1 MLPIWLSMNVKRIM
15 IPAHLKSTIER
26 ELSMSPPILCE
37 GWTTPERGIEMA
49 ELVLETKPD
58 TIVEI
63 GCFGARSTIAMA
75 LALRE
80 NGKGKIYTID
90 PWKKEAALEGENQ
103 ANQEWWDRVDLNW
116 IHNKAMEAIWRNG
129 LDGWATVIREHSQ
142 NIIGL
147 FNNIDMLCIDGNHS
161 EVASSRD
168 VEAFLPLVRYGGAI
182 WFDDS
187 NWPSTQLALS
197 MIEKQCK
204 LFKDGGSYRVYFK
217 NLDND

>member
-1 MLPIWLSMNVKRIM
+1 M
-15 IPAHLKSTIER
+15 IPAHLKTIIER
-26 ELSMSPPILCE
+26 ELSMTPPILCE

-103 ANQEWWDRVDLNW
+103 ANQDWWNSVDLHD
-116 IHNKAMEAIWRNG
+116 IHKKAMEAIWRNG
-129 LDGWATVIREHSQ
+129 LDEYVIPIRAYSHHVYD
-142 NIIGL
+142 L
-147 FNNIDMLCIDGNHS
+147 FSDINMLLVDGNHS
-161 EVASSRD
+161 EVASCRD
-168 VEAFLPLVRYGGAI
+168 VALYVPKVSSKGYVY
-182 WFDDS
+182 FDDS
-187 NWPSTQLALS
+187 DWPSTQEALGILKTMS
-197 MIEKQCK
+197 ELVKNA
-204 LFKDGGSYRVYFK
+204 GSYRIYQVP
-217 NLDND
+217 

>member
-1 MLPIWLSMNVKRIM
+1 MELLLYGNM
-15 IPAHLKSTIER
+15 ISNHLKTIIER

-49 ELVLETKPD
+49 ELVLETKPE

-103 ANQEWWDRVDLNW
+103 ANQAWWNSVDLHD
-116 IHNKAMEAIWRNG
+116 IHKKAMEAIWRNG

-142 NIIGL
+142 NVIGL
-147 FNNIDMLCIDGNHS
+147 FSKIDMLCIDGNHS

-168 VEAFLPLVRYGGAI
+168 VEAFLPNVVSGGI
-182 WFDDS
+182 VWFDDA
-187 NWPSTQLALS
+187 NWPSTQYALS
-197 MIEKQCK
+197 LIAKQCK
-204 LFKDGGSYRVYFK
+204 LVKDGSSYRIYK
-217 NLDND
+217 KQ

>member
-1 MLPIWLSMNVKRIM
+1 
-15 IPAHLKSTIER
+15 
-26 ELSMSPPILCE
+26 MSPPILCE

-103 ANQEWWDRVDLNW
+103 ANQDWWNSVDLHD
-116 IHNKAMEAIWRNG
+116 IHKKAMEAIWRNN
-129 LDGWATVIREHSQ
+129 LDEYVIPIRAYSHHVSEFIPKI
-142 NIIGL
+142 NAL
-147 FNNIDMLCIDGNHS
+147 FIDGNHS
-161 EVASSRD
+161 ETASCRD
-168 VEAFLPLVRYGGAI
+168 VRNYLPKVAVNGTI

-187 NWPSTQLALS
+187 DWPSTQNAL
-197 MIEKQCK
+197 IALDTYCELVKNGGNYRLYRRNEKWGQ
-204 LFKDGGSYRVYFK
+204 
-217 NLDND
+217 

>member
-1 MLPIWLSMNVKRIM
+1 M
-15 IPAHLKSTIER
+15 IPTHLKSTIER

-103 ANQEWWDRVDLNW
+103 ANQEWWDKVDLNW
-116 IHNKAMEAIWRNG
+116 IHNKAMEAIWRNS
-129 LDGWATVIREHSQ
+129 LDEYVVPIRAYSHHTHS
-142 NIIGL
+142 L
-147 FNNIDMLCIDGNHS
+147 FSEIELLVIDGNHS
-161 EVASSRD
+161 EVASCRD
-168 VEAFLPLVRYGGAI
+168 VACYVPLIPNLRKQSGLNSYL

-187 NWPSTQLALS
+187 DWPSTQKALGL
-197 MIEKQCK
+197 IEKEGGMK
-204 LFKDGGSYRVYFK
+204 LCKDGGNYRIYRK
-217 NLDND
+217 

>member
-1 MLPIWLSMNVKRIM
+1 M
-15 IPAHLKSTIER
+15 IPSHIRATIVK
-26 ELSMSPPILCE
+26 ELSMIPPIMCE

-49 ELVLETKPD
+49 ELVLETKPE

-103 ANQEWWDRVDLNW
+103 ANQQWWNSVDLHW
-116 IHNKAMEAIWRNG
+116 IHKTAMEAIWRNG
-129 LDGWATVIREHSQ
+129 LDEYVIPIRTYSHLVAS
-142 NIIGL
+142 L
-147 FNNIDMLCIDGNHS
+147 FSSINLAVIDGNHS
-161 EVASSRD
+161 EVASCRD
-168 VEAFLPLVRYGGAI
+168 VQHYFPHVTVGGLV

-187 NWPSTQLALS
+187 DWPSTQKALEMLDS
-197 MIEKQCK
+197 QCELIK
-204 LFKDGGSYRVYFK
+204 NGGSYRIYK
-217 NLDND
+217 KR

>member
-1 MLPIWLSMNVKRIM
+1 M
-15 IPAHLKSTIER
+15 IPDRLKVIIER
-26 ELSMSPPILCE
+26 ELSMTPPILCE

-103 ANQEWWDRVDLNW
+103 ANQAWWDKVDLNW

-129 LDGWATVIREHSQ
+129 LDEYVVPIRAYSHHVHK
-142 NIIGL
+142 L
-147 FNNIDMLCIDGNHS
+147 FWECQMLFLDGNHS
-161 EVASSRD
+161 EVSSCRDVNLYASS
-168 VEAFLPLVRYGGAI
+168 VRPNGYL

-187 NWPSTQLALS
+187 NWESTQKALI
-197 MIEKQCK
+197 MIEELGLKQV
-204 LFKDGGSYRVYFK
+204 KDGGSYRIYKRPYVIV
-217 NLDND
+217 

>member
-1 MLPIWLSMNVKRIM
+1 
-15 IPAHLKSTIER
+15 
-26 ELSMSPPILCE
+26 
-37 GWTTPERGIEMA
+37 MA

-103 ANQEWWDRVDLNW
+103 ANQEWWQKVDLHD
-116 IHNKAMEAIWRNG
+116 IHKKAMESIWRNG
-129 LDGWATVIREHSQ
+129 LDEYVIPIRTYSHF
-142 NIIGL
+142 IGSI
-147 FNNIDMLCIDGNHS
+147 FESIQIAVIDGNHS
-161 EVASSRD
+161 EVASCRD
-168 VEAFLPLVRYGGAI
+168 VEKYLPLVCIGGSV

-187 NWPSTQLALS
+187 NWPSTQKALD
-197 MIEKQCK
+197 MIAKECE
-204 LFKDGGSYRVYFK
+204 LVKDGGSYRIYRKVWRA
-217 NLDND
+217 

>member
-1 MLPIWLSMNVKRIM
+1 M
-15 IPAHLKSTIER
+15 ISNHLKTIIER

-49 ELVLETKPD
+49 ELVLETKPE

-103 ANQEWWDRVDLNW
+103 ANQAWWNSVDLHD
-116 IHNKAMEAIWRNG
+116 IHKKAMEAIWRNG
-129 LDGWATVIREHSQ
+129 LDEYVTPIRTYSHFVGS
-142 NIIGL
+142 IFPPIGIL
-147 FNNIDMLCIDGNHS
+147 VIDGNHS
-161 EVASSRD
+161 EIASCRD
-168 VEAFLPLVRYGGAI
+168 VEKYIPLVKSGGLI

-187 NWPSTQLALS
+187 NWQSTQKALS
-197 MIEKQCK
+197 LIESYAPLGNRVFD
-204 LFKDGGSYRVYFK
+204 LFKNGESYRIYK
-217 NLDND
+217 SDDRYTS

>member
-1 MLPIWLSMNVKRIM
+1 M
-15 IPAHLKSTIER
+15 ISNHPKTIIER

-49 ELVLETKPD
+49 ELVLETKPE

-103 ANQEWWDRVDLNW
+103 ANQAWWNSVDLHD
-116 IHNKAMEAIWRNG
+116 IHKKAMEAIWRNG
-129 LDGWATVIREHSQ
+129 LDEYVTVIRNTSQ
-142 NIIGL
+142 AVAPL
-147 FNNIDMLCIDGNHS
+147 FDDFSCNLLVLDGNHS
-161 EVASSRD
+161 EVASCRD
-168 VEAFLPLVRYGGAI
+168 VELYLSKLKYNSPL

-187 NWPSTQLALS
+187 DWPSTQKALK
-197 MIEKQCK
+197 MIEEYCDLK
-204 LFKDGGSYRVYFK
+204 KDGGNYRIYMTH
-217 NLDND
+217 ND